1 MQLLPILQIGLLN
14 GWILLVI
21 FYITELLL
29 VLAFPKERRGRLFE
43 YDHSKWSKRHRVSLI
58 IGKSFSLILII
69 LLILTPLSLGT
80 PAFYIG
86 LIIYLIGLI
95 GFTIALINFRNTP
108 PNQPVTQGMYRIS
121 RNPQVLTIFIIMTGI
136 TFTVGSWIA
145 LLIGLLAAIFGRAR
159 IIEEEKACLNQY
171 GDAYRK
177 YMEQVPRY
185 LFIKTKLKD

>member
-1 MQLLPILQIGLLN
+1 MQLLPLLQIGLLN

-29 VLAFPKERRGRLFE
+29 VFASPKEQRGRLFE

-69 LLILTPLSLGT
+69 LLIFTPLSLGT

-86 LIIYLIGLI
+86 LIFYLIGLI

-108 PNQPVTQGMYRIS
+108 LNQPVTQGRS
-121 RNPQVLTIFIIMTGI
+121 RTFGPGTNP
-136 TFTVGSWIA
+136 
-145 LLIGLLAAIFGRAR
+145 
-159 IIEEEKACLNQY
+159 
-171 GDAYRK
+171 
-177 YMEQVPRY
+177 P
-185 LFIKTKLKD
+185 